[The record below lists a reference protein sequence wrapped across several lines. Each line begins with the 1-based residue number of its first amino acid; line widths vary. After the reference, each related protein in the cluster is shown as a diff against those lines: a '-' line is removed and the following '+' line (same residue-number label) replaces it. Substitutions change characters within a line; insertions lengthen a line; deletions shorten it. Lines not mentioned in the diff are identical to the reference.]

1 MFVGVLKCFLY
12 DDGEKRDI
20 INDLADPLDIMFC
33 LNLGLDCLSSISLN
47 DEFIIVDINS
57 RELDSKLLNFIM
69 AYQVATIILKR
80 GMVNEMKL
88 YELVYDSDEFKL
100 ALKIY
105 NRIYKD
111 DEKIVQ
117 DVKTLKLKKNEMEV
131 KNA

>member
-1 MFVGVLKCFLY
+1 MFIGVLKGFLY

-20 INDLADPLDIMFC
+20 INDLADPLDIMVC

-57 RELDSKLLNFIM
+57 RGLDSKLLNFIM

-88 YELVYDSDEFKL
+88 YELDYDSDEFKL

-117 DVKTLKLKKNEMEV
+117 DVKKLALKREELI
-131 KNA
+131 

>member
-1 MFVGVLKCFLY
+1 MFVGVLKGFLY

-20 INDLADPLDIMFC
+20 INDLAAPLDIMFC

-47 DEFIIVDINS
+47 DKFIIVDIKS
-57 RELDSKLLNFIM
+57 RGLDSKLLNFTM

-88 YELVYDSDEFKL
+88 YELDYYSDEFTL
-100 ALKIY
+100 AFKIY
-105 NRIYKD
+105 NRIYKY

>member
-1 MFVGVLKCFLY
+1 MFIGLLKGFLY
-12 DDGEKRDI
+12 DDGKKRDI
-20 INDLADPLDIMFC
+20 INDLADPLDIMVC

-57 RELDSKLLNFIM
+57 RGLDSKLLYFVM
-69 AYQVATIILKR
+69 AYQVATIIIKR

-88 YELVYDSDEFKL
+88 YELDYDSDDFKL

-111 DEKIVQ
+111 DKQIVQ
-117 DVKTLKLKKNEMEV
+117 DVKKLSLKREELS
-131 KNA
+131 

>member
-1 MFVGVLKCFLY
+1 MFVGVLKGFLY

-33 LNLGLDCLSSISLN
+33 LNLELDCLSSISLN

-57 RELDSKLLNFIM
+57 RGLDSKLLNFIM

-80 GMVNEMKL
+80 GMVNAMKL

-117 DVKTLKLKKNEMEV
+117 DVKKLALKREELS
-131 KNA
+131 

>member
-1 MFVGVLKCFLY
+1 MFIGVLKGFLY

-33 LNLGLDCLSSISLN
+33 LNLELDCLSSISLN

-57 RELDSKLLNFIM
+57 RGLDSKLLNFIM
-69 AYQVATIILKR
+69 AYQVATIIIKR

-88 YELVYDSDEFKL
+88 YELAYDSDEFKL